1 MSSRFKNKI
10 CFETIMNSDP
20 EDIRGIIQK
29 ARPNLRPSSITQYDA
44 NLRKV
49 RSLFDADSYNFLK
62 SPSKVEDKIKD
73 LHFTTRRNILNAI
86 IVFLLAIDKDSK
98 MEKLISEY
106 SEVRDELNQKYIDDN
121 KSGIISEKQKVNF
134 AKMEEIDDMVE
145 RLRLEVNALRKKNKM
160 TQNDISR
167 LRAYVIFSML
177 KRLPTRNDMSG
188 MKLINQTMYKKLT
201 QEEKEANNFLVDQK
215 TKMKFVY
222 NVYKTSKKYGEN
234 IIEVPE
240 DLKPILRMYIK
251 TMGIK
256 NGDVMFDMTR
266 NAISQL
272 LTKQSQ
278 RLISKKISS
287 TMMRKIYLSDKYSEV
302 NEEKEKDSK
311 IMMHDVNTA
320 NLVYTKKSD

>member
-1 MSSRFKNKI
+1 
-10 CFETIMNSDP
+10 MNTDP
-20 EDIRGIIQK
+20 EDMRGVIQK
-29 ARPNLRPSSITQYDA
+29 ARPNLRPASITQYEA

-49 RSLFDADSYNFLK
+49 RRLFGADSYDFLK
-62 SPSKVEDKIKD
+62 SPAKVEDKIKD

-86 IVFLLAIDKDSK
+86 IVFLLAIDKDNK

-106 SEVRDELNQKYIDDN
+106 SEVRDQLNQKYIDDN
-121 KSGIISEKQKVNF
+121 KSGVISEKQKVNF
-134 AKMEEIDDMVE
+134 AKMDEIDDMVE
-145 RLRLEVNALRKKNKM
+145 RLRLEVNALKKKDRM

-234 IIEVPE
+234 VIEVPD

-256 NGDVMFDMTR
+256 NGDVMFAMTR

-278 RLISKKISS
+278 RLIGKKISS

-302 NEEKEKDSK
+302 NDEKEKDAK
-311 IMMHDVNTA
+311 IMGHDVKTA
-320 NLVYTKKSD
+320 NLVYTKKSA

>member
-1 MSSRFKNKI
+1 
-10 CFETIMNSDP
+10 MNTDP
-20 EDIRGIIQK
+20 EDMRGVIQK
-29 ARPNLRPSSITQYDA
+29 ARPNLRPASITQYEA

-49 RSLFDADSYNFLK
+49 RRLFGADSYDFLK
-62 SPSKVEDKIKD
+62 SPAKVEDKIKD

-86 IVFLLAIDKDSK
+86 IVFLLAIDKDNK

-106 SEVRDELNQKYIDDN
+106 SEVRDQLNQKYIDDN
-121 KSGIISEKQKVNF
+121 KSGVISEKQKVNF
-134 AKMEEIDDMVE
+134 AKMDEIDDMVE
-145 RLRLEVNALRKKNKM
+145 RLRLEVNALKKKDRM

-234 IIEVPE
+234 VIEVPD

-256 NGDVMFDMTR
+256 NGDVMFAMTR

-278 RLISKKISS
+278 RLIGKKISS

-302 NEEKEKDSK
+302 NDEKEKDSK

-320 NLVYTKKSD
+320 NLVYTKKSA